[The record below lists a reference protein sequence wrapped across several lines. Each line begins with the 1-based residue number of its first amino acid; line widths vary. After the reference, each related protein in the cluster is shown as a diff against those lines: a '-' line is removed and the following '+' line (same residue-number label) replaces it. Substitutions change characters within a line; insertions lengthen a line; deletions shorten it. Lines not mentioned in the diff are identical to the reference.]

1 MKYLITTMIFIF
13 SCSAFSAAKWD
24 EAGCGRIEA
33 GVGQLIGASESMRGL
48 SEAAGRDGD
57 YEGEEEL
64 RNRQMDYLEQAEN
77 WSSIYSAFCK

>member
-33 GVGQLIGASESMRGL
+33 GVVQLIGASESMRGL

>member
-33 GVGQLIGASESMRGL
+33 GVGQLIGASESMKGL
-48 SEAAGRDGD
+48 SEAAGKNGD
-57 YEGEEEL
+57 SEGEEVL
-64 RNRQMDYLEQAEN
+64 RKMQMLYLEQAEN

>member
-64 RNRQMDYLEQAEN
+64 RKRQMDYLEEAEN

>member
-13 SCSAFSAAKWD
+13 SCSSFSAAKWD

>member
-64 RNRQMDYLEQAEN
+64 RKRQMDYLELAEN

>member
-33 GVGQLIGASESMRGL
+33 GVGQLIGAPESMRGL

-64 RNRQMDYLEQAEN
+64 RKRQMDYLEQAEN

>member
-57 YEGEEEL
+57 YEGEHEL
-64 RNRQMDYLEQAEN
+64 RNRQIDYLEQAEN

>member
-1 MKYLITTMIFIF
+1 MNYLITTMIFIF

-33 GVGQLIGASESMRGL
+33 GVGQLIGVSESMRGL

>member
-1 MKYLITTMIFIF
+1 MKYLITIMVFIF

-48 SEAAGRDGD
+48 SEAAGRAGAYD
-57 YEGEEEL
+57 GEEVL
-64 RNRQMDYLEQAEN
+64 RKRQMDYLEQAEN

>member
-33 GVGQLIGASESMRGL
+33 GVGQLIGASESMKGL

>member
-33 GVGQLIGASESMRGL
+33 GVGQLIGVSESMRGL

>member
-33 GVGQLIGASESMRGL
+33 GVGQLNGASESMRGR

-64 RNRQMDYLEQAEN
+64 RNRQMDFLEQAEN

>member
-1 MKYLITTMIFIF
+1 MKYLITIMVFIF
-13 SCSAFSAAKWD
+13 SCSAFSDAKWD

-48 SEAAGRDGD
+48 SEAAGRDGN

-64 RNRQMDYLEQAEN
+64 RKRQMDYLEQAEN

>member
-48 SEAAGRDGD
+48 SEAGGRDGD

-64 RNRQMDYLEQAEN
+64 RKRQMDYLEQAEN

>member
-64 RNRQMDYLEQAEN
+64 RNRQMDFLEQAEN

>member
-1 MKYLITTMIFIF
+1 MKYLIATMVFIF
-13 SCSAFSAAKWD
+13 SCSTFSAAKWD

-33 GVGQLIGASESMRGL
+33 GVGHLIGASESMRGL

-57 YEGEEEL
+57 SEGEEEL
-64 RNRQMDYLEQAEN
+64 RKMQMLYLEQAEN

>member
-33 GVGQLIGASESMRGL
+33 GVGQLIGASESIRGL

>member
-64 RNRQMDYLEQAEN
+64 RNRQMDYLEHAEN

>member
-1 MKYLITTMIFIF
+1 MKYLIATMVFIF
-13 SCSAFSAAKWD
+13 SCSTFSAAKWD

-57 YEGEEEL
+57 YKGEEEL
-64 RNRQMDYLEQAEN
+64 RKRQMDYLEQAEN

>member
-13 SCSAFSAAKWD
+13 SCYDFSAAKWD

>member
-1 MKYLITTMIFIF
+1 MKYLITTMVFIF

-48 SEAAGRDGD
+48 SEAAGRAGD
-57 YEGEEEL
+57 YKGEEEL
-64 RNRQMDYLEQAEN
+64 RKRQMDYLEQAEN

>member
-1 MKYLITTMIFIF
+1 MKYLITIMVFIF